1 MGSDYLDNFDETRKN
16 FQANETTNLE
26 TYLAENPEIEF
37 FRTLL
42 ANFKEQ
48 QVKTKNITEFFTIGI
63 FKLNF
68 IGMKKKALPAISK
81 CIDKLYTILPK
92 LARKKM
98 DKILKECHANKTRW
112 RYESSIFDPICPF
125 SDLTLNQRLLRIL
138 STTLI
143 FSTPSK
149 TQSQT

>member
-1 MGSDYLDNFDETRKN
+1 MGSNYLDNFDETRKN

-92 LARKKM
+92 LAHRRSKRSATWGSSNSEISSKAGS
-98 DKILKECHANKTRW
+98 K
-112 RYESSIFDPICPF
+112 SSI
-125 SDLTLNQRLLRIL
+125 
-138 STTLI
+138 I
-143 FSTPSK
+143 FRVWAA
-149 TQSQT
+149 Q

>member
-1 MGSDYLDNFDETRKN
+1 MTTKNQIREISHTLQESFDMGSDYLDNFDETRKN

-98 DKILKECHANKTRW
+98 DKILKECHANKTRLRGNLCW
-112 RYESSIFDPICPF
+112 R
-125 SDLTLNQRLLRIL
+125 
-138 STTLI
+138 ST
-143 FSTPSK
+143 S
-149 TQSQT
+149 

>member
-1 MGSDYLDNFDETRKN
+1 MHQITYNIYFVIQNILENDLTTKNQIREISHTLQESFDMGSNYLDNFDETRKN
-16 FQANETTNLE
+16 FQANETTDLE

-37 FRTLL
+37 FRSLL

-98 DKILKECHANKTRW
+98 DKILKECHANKTRCT
-112 RYESSIFDPICPF
+112 S
-125 SDLTLNQRLLRIL
+125 
-138 STTLI
+138 
-143 FSTPSK
+143 
-149 TQSQT
+149 